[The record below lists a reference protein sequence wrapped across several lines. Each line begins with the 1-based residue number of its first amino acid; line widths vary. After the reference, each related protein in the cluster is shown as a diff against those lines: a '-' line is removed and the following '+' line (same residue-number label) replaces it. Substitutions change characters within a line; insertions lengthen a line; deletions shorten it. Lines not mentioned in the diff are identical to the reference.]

1 MTVPGAATR
10 PPPDLLLSGGGGWR
24 TPMPSTDHQ
33 SEDQS
38 EVLAFLASP
47 ATHGLGEG
55 EVERID
61 THAAVVFLAGDRVY
75 KIKRAVKYPYL
86 DFSTLAK
93 RRDACLHELELNL
106 RTAPALYLGIAAIRR
121 TRSGQLILEE
131 EDGGETAAL
140 TLEYAVAMKRFD
152 REDELDRIAAR
163 SALNSDLLKALA
175 SAVAAFHEAAAP
187 HTQGFDHAAAFDEI
201 LQGNDQAFQE
211 FQGVFPRSESRALT
225 EKSLALV
232 QTNAALF
239 AERQRQGKVRQCHGD
254 LHLANIVLIDGKP
267 VLFDAI
273 EFDDR
278 IAIIDVL
285 YDLAFLLMDLW
296 RVGLKQEANLVFN
309 RYLAITADSEALPLL
324 PLFLSVRAAIRAK
337 VAAAQGDFDEAAAY
351 FRQAVRFLE
360 PCAPRCVAVG
370 GLSGSGKTSL
380 ARRLAPHIGSAPGAV
395 HIRSDVLRKELFG
408 VPETE
413 RLPQSAYDSQVTERV
428 YLTMLEAARR
438 VLSKGHSVIVD
449 AVFSKPAEREA
460 FEAMARE
467 FSVTPQCFWL
477 SAPEALL
484 KDRVAARRN
493 DASDATP
500 AIVSQQ
506 AAYDLGALS
515 WRQIDSH
522 GGLEDIAERVQAV
535 IDDPDAQ
542 E

>member
-1 MTVPGAATR
+1 
-10 PPPDLLLSGGGGWR
+10 
-24 TPMPSTDHQ
+24 MPSTDHQ
-33 SEDQS
+33 REDQS
-38 EVLAFLASP
+38 EVFAYLASP
-47 ATHGLGEG
+47 ATHGLAEG

-86 DFSTLAK
+86 DFSTLAR

-106 RTAPALYLGIAAIRR
+106 RTAPKLYLGIAAIRR
-121 TRSGQLILEE
+121 TASDRLILEE

-140 TLEYAVAMKRFD
+140 TLEYAVVMKRFD
-152 REDELDRIAAR
+152 RENELDRVAAR
-163 SALNSDLLKALA
+163 GALNGDLLNALA
-175 SAVAAFHEAAAP
+175 SAVAAFHETAAP
-187 HTQGFDHAAAFDEI
+187 HTQGFDHAAAFTEI
-201 LQGNDQAFQE
+201 LEGNDQAFQE
-211 FQGVFPRSESRALT
+211 FQSILPRSESRGLT
-225 EKSLALV
+225 ERSLALV
-232 QTNAALF
+232 KANAALF

-254 LHLANIVLIDGKP
+254 LHLANIVLIEGRP

-296 RVGLKQEANLVFN
+296 YGGFKQEANLLFN
-309 RYLAITADSEALPLL
+309 RYLAITEDSDALPLL

-337 VAAAQGDFDEAAAY
+337 VAAAQGDVGEAAAY

-360 PCAPRCVAVG
+360 PCALRCVAVG

-380 ARRLAPHIGSAPGAV
+380 ARRLAPYIASAPGAV
-395 HIRSDVLRKELFG
+395 HIRSDVLRKELFA

-413 RLPQSAYDSQVTERV
+413 RLPQSAYGSQVTERV
-428 YLTMLEAARR
+428 YRTMLTGARR
-438 VLSKGHSVIVD
+438 ALSKGHSVILD

-460 FEAMARE
+460 LEAMARE
-467 FSVTPQCFWL
+467 FSISPHCFWL

-500 AIVSQQ
+500 AIVAQQ
-506 AAYDLGALS
+506 AGYDLGALS
-515 WRQIDSH
+515 WRQINSR
-522 GGLEDIAERVQAV
+522 GGLEKIAERVLAM
-535 IDDPDAQ
+535 IEERGA
-542 E
+542 